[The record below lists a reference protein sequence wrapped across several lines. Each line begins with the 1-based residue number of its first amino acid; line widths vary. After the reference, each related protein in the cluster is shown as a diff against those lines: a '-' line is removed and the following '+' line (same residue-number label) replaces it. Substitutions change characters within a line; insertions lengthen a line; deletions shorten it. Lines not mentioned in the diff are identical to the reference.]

1 MDKSQVDLLPG
12 NQQHFLTVTP
22 TAVTEIKRLALEKP
36 QGAFR
41 IRCDILAL
49 KTDIYFEW
57 DDQFEAEDYLITV
70 NDIEIVMD
78 ATSIAYILDEYTLE
92 FDGKRFLLYK
102 NPNGPVRHQ
111 RNK

>member
-12 NQQHFLTVTP
+12 NQPNLLTVTP
-22 TAVTEIKRLALEKP
+22 SAVIEIKRLGENKP

-57 DDQFEAEDYLITV
+57 DDQFASEDYILNIADV
-70 NDIEIVMD
+70 EIVMD
-78 ATSIAYILDEYTLE
+78 ATSIAYILDEYTLD
-92 FDGKRFLLYK
+92 FDGIRFMLYK
-102 NPNGPVRHQ
+102 NLDGPVRHQ
-111 RNK
+111 RK